1 MTGITR
7 DDWKLRGMTGMP
19 RDYWNDQGVLRMNGM
34 TIENW
39 DV

>member
-7 DDWKLRGMTGMP
+7 DDWKLLGMTRMP
-19 RDYWNDQGVLRMNGM
+19 RDYWDDQGVLRMNGM

>member
-7 DDWKLRGMTGMP
+7 DDWKLLRMTGMP
-19 RDYWNDQGVLRMNGM
+19 RDYWNDQGVLGMNGM